1 MIGREGMVRAQARSN
16 DRPVAEVGWEI
27 VDRSFSCRVLF
38 RERLDAD
45 KAMGTCSVNADPLL
59 IC

>member
-1 MIGREGMVRAQARSN
+1 MVRAQARSN